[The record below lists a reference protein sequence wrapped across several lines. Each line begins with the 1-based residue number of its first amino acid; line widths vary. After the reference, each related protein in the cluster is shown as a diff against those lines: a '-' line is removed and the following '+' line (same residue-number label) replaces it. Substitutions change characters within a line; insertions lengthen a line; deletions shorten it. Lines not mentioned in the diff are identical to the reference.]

1 MSIIGRFR
9 LIVPG
14 ATAKAAPKLGQ
25 ALGPLGINMVTFC
38 KDFNARTTKVRPE
51 VPIQATLVPRTD
63 RTYKFFIRSPMAPW
77 FLLRVA
83 RLPKGSDW
91 GNGAPPVGNITLK
104 ELYHVAK
111 AKSMDPQFIGIPTR
125 TICLSLMR
133 TAKQMGIKITKDL
146 QPEFA
151 KRNDE
156 PVEGLEERRKQLR
169 LLNKASKKGKKKWGR
184 SEVVEMW
191 PRCIHSL
198 IHWCEFNFQ
207 SAPLVKSCY
216 FNEHRQ
222 SLAPW
227 WISPGIVTWCE
238 NLRCICQ
245 QKKEWAFFMA
255 PKNKCD
261 PRCRMLQS
269 CKSLCFLL
277 WKPVSW
283 IRLESEWKI
292 ESPFKASSPS
302 LSQYIRWCWLIRT
315 GGTWCQEEENHKLCS
330 YKNIKKHITVH
341 PYLQKDFFILP
352 GVIWFFGP
360 LFPMIRS
367 CFSGEAIGCAVSH
380 QKALSKASLT
390 KKLDKN
396 PNGFDCR
403 GVLWSG
409 SL

>member
-169 LLNKASKKGKKKWGR
+169 LLNKASKKGKKK
-184 SEVVEMW
+184 
-191 PRCIHSL
+191 
-198 IHWCEFNFQ
+198 
-207 SAPLVKSCY
+207 
-216 FNEHRQ
+216 
-222 SLAPW
+222 
-227 WISPGIVTWCE
+227 
-238 NLRCICQ
+238 
-245 QKKEWAFFMA
+245 
-255 PKNKCD
+255 
-261 PRCRMLQS
+261 
-269 CKSLCFLL
+269 
-277 WKPVSW
+277 
-283 IRLESEWKI
+283 
-292 ESPFKASSPS
+292 
-302 LSQYIRWCWLIRT
+302 
-315 GGTWCQEEENHKLCS
+315 
-330 YKNIKKHITVH
+330 
-341 PYLQKDFFILP
+341 
-352 GVIWFFGP
+352 
-360 LFPMIRS
+360 
-367 CFSGEAIGCAVSH
+367 
-380 QKALSKASLT
+380 
-390 KKLDKN
+390 
-396 PNGFDCR
+396 
-403 GVLWSG
+403 
-409 SL
+409 

>member
-1 MSIIGRFR
+1 MPHVNPPKTSRRPRGREHERIIPLKKLRLSDSNPLSQNLSLPCSPLVNFFAALRRVHIMSIIGRFR

-83 RLPKGSDW
+83 RLPKGSDF

-104 ELYHVAK
+104 ELYHIAK

-169 LLNKASKKGKKKWGR
+169 LLNKASKKGKKK
-184 SEVVEMW
+184 
-191 PRCIHSL
+191 
-198 IHWCEFNFQ
+198 
-207 SAPLVKSCY
+207 
-216 FNEHRQ
+216 
-222 SLAPW
+222 
-227 WISPGIVTWCE
+227 
-238 NLRCICQ
+238 
-245 QKKEWAFFMA
+245 
-255 PKNKCD
+255 
-261 PRCRMLQS
+261 
-269 CKSLCFLL
+269 
-277 WKPVSW
+277 
-283 IRLESEWKI
+283 
-292 ESPFKASSPS
+292 
-302 LSQYIRWCWLIRT
+302 
-315 GGTWCQEEENHKLCS
+315 
-330 YKNIKKHITVH
+330 
-341 PYLQKDFFILP
+341 
-352 GVIWFFGP
+352 
-360 LFPMIRS
+360 
-367 CFSGEAIGCAVSH
+367 
-380 QKALSKASLT
+380 
-390 KKLDKN
+390 
-396 PNGFDCR
+396 
-403 GVLWSG
+403 
-409 SL
+409 